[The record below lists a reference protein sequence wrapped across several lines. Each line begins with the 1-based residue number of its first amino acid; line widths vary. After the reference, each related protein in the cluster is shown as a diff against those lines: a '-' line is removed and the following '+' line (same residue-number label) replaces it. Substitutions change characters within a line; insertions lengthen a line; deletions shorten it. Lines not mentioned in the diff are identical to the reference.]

1 MNMLINSVIK
11 YDANVRDKLTSAC
24 RNYIHH
30 LATGDYVR
38 HRSSPQT
45 LADHSRT
52 LELLTVG
59 KEYVE
64 LFFSIKG
71 VLP

>member
-1 MNMLINSVIK
+1 MNTLNNSVIK
-11 YDANVRDKLTSAC
+11 YNANVRDKITSAC

-52 LELLTVG
+52 LEPLTVD
-59 KEYVE
+59 KEYRG
-64 LFFSIKG
+64 FIFSTNG
-71 VLP
+71 VIP